1 MEKRTDIDL
10 NEYLKNQKKQQKYME
25 AVFQVMKDGME
36 KLKNEKDRV
45 QFEYVGGT
53 NVQSQQIE
61 VFNKNNITNL
71 RLYDEEGEDYD
82 LDEINDFIVE
92 KITPIVKEKLETVI
106 ENDNEKEGM
115 IFKPVIDE
123 FKDNTRNE
131 FIDFD
136 NVISK
141 FRTVLERDLK
151 NNKEKEKEEEFE
163 K

>member
-1 MEKRTDIDL
+1 M
-10 NEYLKNQKKQQKYME
+10 
-25 AVFQVMKDGME
+25 
-36 KLKNEKDRV
+36 
-45 QFEYVGGT
+45 
-53 NVQSQQIE
+53 
-61 VFNKNNITNL
+61 
-71 RLYDEEGEDYD
+71 RLYDEEGKLYFNDVDMTPEKGFDKLLKYIA
-82 LDEINDFIVE
+82 IN
-92 KITPIVKEKLETVI
+92 
-106 ENDNEKEGM
+106 NEKEGM

>member
-1 MEKRTDIDL
+1 MVFGSNIGNMDNYEF
-10 NEYLKNQKKQQKYME
+10 LKEIQKC
-25 AVFQVMKDGME
+25 
-36 KLKNEKDRV
+36 N
-45 QFEYVGGT
+45 T
-53 NVQSQQIE
+53 
-61 VFNKNNITNL
+61 
-71 RLYDEEGEDYD
+71 
-82 LDEINDFIVE
+82 
-92 KITPIVKEKLETVI
+92 I

>member
-71 RLYDEEGEDYD
+71 RLYDEEGKLYFNDVDMTPEKGFDKLLKYIA
-82 LDEINDFIVE
+82 IN
-92 KITPIVKEKLETVI
+92 
-106 ENDNEKEGM
+106 NEKEGM

>member
-25 AVFQVMKDGME
+25 SVFQVLKDGME

-45 QFEYVGGT
+45 QFEYVGG
-53 NVQSQQIE
+53 NDVQSQQIE
-61 VFNKNNITNL
+61 VFDKKNITNL
-71 RLYDEEGEDYD
+71 RLYDKEGKLYFNDADMTPEKGFDKLLKYIA
-82 LDEINDFIVE
+82 IN
-92 KITPIVKEKLETVI
+92 
-106 ENDNEKEGM
+106 NEKEGM

-151 NNKEKEKEEEFE
+151 NNKEKEEEFE

>member
-71 RLYDEEGEDYD
+71 RLYDEEGKLYFNDVDMTPEKGFDKLLKYIA
-82 LDEINDFIVE
+82 INNEREGTE
-92 KITPIVKEKLETVI
+92 KINFPDELQNYVDFAKNITNKSESK
-106 ENDNEKEGM
+106 NDNLMDIE
-115 IFKPVIDE
+115 
-123 FKDNTRNE
+123 
-131 FIDFD
+131 
-136 NVISK
+136 ISDTLLDRK
-141 FRTVLERDLK
+141 SVV
-151 NNKEKEKEEEFE
+151 
-163 K
+163 